1 MTTPPERRSR
11 VRECA
16 TRRVKRAFW
25 RHVSI
30 GAAVLVGA
38 SACLAAPAN
47 GQVEPAAAQAAAWLL
62 DQQSANGSF
71 GGAAPLAP
79 RDTAAA
85 LEALLSRGQGGAAI
99 DRGLVFLAGAP
110 ETAAELQARRITTLA
125 RARRPVAGLL
135 SSLLDLRDVGGVDG
149 ERGVGAF
156 GAHGANLVDTA
167 FAVQAL
173 AVAEEAHLLDLP
185 PLLDYLQTH
194 QNADGGWG
202 YVPGDASR
210 TYFTA
215 ETLLALSSLDRL
227 AIAPDVKAAAA
238 SFLASRQRPD
248 GSFGA
253 LLETA
258 VSYRALLA
266 SGFDVGTLAASPV
279 DALLAGQAAD
289 GSWGEDL
296 LTTAE
301 AVLALGGE
309 QPNLVLTALSAVPE
323 TVLPGESAVLSA
335 TVANRG
341 PVPAGASTLAV
352 VDETGAE
359 VASADVPGL
368 AAGEQTVVEATV
380 GSAGATGELVLTA
393 AADARSVVEEGDEED
408 NSRTVR
414 VAIRSE
420 PDLAVYGSDLSVA
433 PPRPAPGEPAA
444 LRVSV
449 RNQGGTAV
457 DLFSYRV
464 SELVAGSP
472 TVLTEG
478 SAGPAA
484 PGAGTLVEIPLGL
497 PEGEHLVRVD
507 IDPEGAV
514 AESDETDNV
523 AEVAFFVVDDTL
535 PDLAVASSDV
545 SAAPER
551 PAVGET
557 VTVAVT
563 VRDEGAS
570 DATPGTTADVAL
582 YDGDPR
588 TGGRLVHAEPVTVP
602 AGGEA
607 QLSASFTAVA
617 ETRFVTVVVDPA
629 DAVAELSEAN
639 NRARRVLV
647 DLPDLAVGFD
657 DLEISPTTPLDGDPV
672 DGLVTV
678 RNAGTASSP
687 EASVEV
693 WDGDPAAGG
702 ARIASGTVPP
712 LPAGANASV
721 AFGWT
726 ATGGLHDLVAVV
738 DPADAVVEISED
750 DNRAAHEVAV
760 PRSSGPDLSVGSV
773 DLSGVEQDP
782 STLAA
787 TGPVTVDVVNT
798 GDAEAVASVL
808 RLFEDRDGDGQMGP
822 ADLELES
829 ASVPEVAS
837 GETAPVTVPVDAIL
851 AFHHPLVWIEVDAT
865 GLVPER
871 REDDNRRPL
880 FGDCSAQPSA
890 ASFDAVEEWSVP
902 GIEVESAPVVVQLSD
917 DNGDG
922 VIDSRDVPDVVF
934 HTEDAEGRAIT
945 ARSGLGGGE
954 LWTVRSA
961 PGNPLAGRLAN
972 LAAADLDGDGV
983 AEVIGVR
990 SDRRLIALDHL
1001 GRTVWVSDPV
1011 ESAGGHQWSGAIAVG
1026 DLSGD
1031 GSPEIVVGRSV
1042 LSSAGRLIAQGTANV
1057 GRNRN
1062 YYGPFGVPYLLDA
1075 PLSVIADV
1083 DLDGR
1088 AEVVAGDALY
1098 RLEDGTLQVVWDRT
1112 VPDHL
1117 MEDGFVA
1124 VADLDGD
1131 PYAEIVYV
1139 SSNQVMVL
1147 NHDGSVAAARRFVQ
1161 PYVPLGNR
1169 SFWAGPPAVGDLDG
1183 DGSPEIL
1190 VAASNELVA
1199 LRANLSTLWRAPST
1213 ELSEMTGAVPFDLD
1227 GDGADEVLYQDQAVF
1242 RILDGATGETL
1253 YSRPSTS
1260 KTATEL
1266 PVVAD
1271 VDGDGRAEIL
1281 VPSNRSFGGDGSTQG
1296 LHVLGHPSWRGTR
1309 PIWNQHTFRGTNVLL
1324 DGTVPAAGS
1333 AVLAPGD
1340 RFRSNL
1346 ELPAPER
1353 FLPNLT
1359 VGAPRVGRAGGEG
1372 VPVVVRVGN
1381 GGRETVPA
1389 GVRVV
1394 LYDADPA
1401 AGGVPAG
1408 EAVTAAPLRPGSW
1421 EDVHVLW
1428 QAAGEAGITAWAAV
1442 DPDLATTECDEA
1454 DNTLSFVMEESVLP
1468 DVAVPAAGMSAAGSP
1483 VAGQL
1488 LAVSVRVDNAG
1499 AAAAGGFVVRLYDG
1513 EPGTGRPV
1521 GEATVDALAPGAT
1534 TTVEIPWDTLAPDL
1548 SAVAGRHALH
1558 AVADAD
1564 DVLLETDEGNNG
1576 GVLEVD
1582 LAAPSRP
1589 DPAIESFAVDP
1600 ARVDAGADVVF
1611 RTTVVNRGAT
1621 ATDGVEVAFSLN
1633 RAEVGRAGS
1642 PASLATGE
1650 RVTLERSVSTA
1661 GRQGLLEAS
1670 AEVDPDG
1677 LLDEENETDNRATAD
1692 LQVDGAAVTLTL
1704 ATDRLS
1710 YPPEETLEIQVTADN
1725 TGGGTLDGDLRIA
1738 IVDSAGAEIA
1748 TVAEGSVSLAPG
1760 STALPFTW
1768 ATGDSLPGSYA
1779 VVARLTAA
1787 GAPVAEGRALFG
1799 IARQV
1804 DVSAQLYADR
1814 DVYPPTATAV
1824 LTGRVTSASANTIL
1838 QTLSVRVAVA
1848 DTTGSEVFATERS
1861 VPVLYPGSDIPVEAL
1876 WEIGGV
1882 APGAYTATVSV
1893 RDAGGLLLAFASA
1906 GLAVEDSAETGA
1918 GLAGELAVTP
1928 EVVGAGAPVRFDYR
1942 VADDGNADLP
1952 DLGVRVDLVRLAD
1965 GSVAGSTATR
1975 RSVAVGAEVIG
1986 SLGLPTLGLAP
1997 GDYLA
2002 ELVAALLGAE
2012 VRLDR
2017 AALTI
2022 GPGVSVGDVSVPEG
2036 DAGSGTITFPVTL
2049 STPSD
2054 TEISVHYA
2062 TADGTAVAGEDYE
2075 AASGAITF
2083 APGETA
2089 KTVPVTVLGDLAEE
2103 VDEVFLLNLSDPV
2116 GVLLGD
2122 AQALGTLR
2130 DEEGCASPNLLVDA
2144 GAEEGSVEDPVPG
2157 WQTADGAAWS
2167 RRLAGPT
2174 PLDGTA
2180 AFAATLTAPA
2190 EVATTELT
2198 QEIDLGPF
2206 AASIDA
2212 AAQAFQVE
2220 GFIRSGDGAV
2230 PDAGRVVL
2238 ELLSATGE
2246 VLDAFDSGEVASA
2259 GAWQAV
2265 RGVITAPPA
2274 SRSARFRIVAT
2285 SGDGTALDVSFDR
2298 LGLRSI
2304 GIPVG
2309 RWKTST
2315 LGDSTPRVSVFPTR
2329 RLPAP

>member
-1 MTTPPERRSR
+1 M
-11 VRECA
+11 
-16 TRRVKRAFW
+16 
-25 RHVSI
+25 
-30 GAAVLVGA
+30 
-38 SACLAAPAN
+38 
-47 GQVEPAAAQAAAWLL
+47 EPAAAQAAAWLL
-62 DQQSANGSF
+62 GQQSANGSF

-110 ETAAELQARRITTLA
+110 ETAAELQARRITTLV
-125 RARRPVAGLL
+125 RAGRPVAGLL
-135 SSLLDLRDVGGVDG
+135 SALLDLRDVGGVGG
-149 ERGVGAF
+149 ETGVGAF
-156 GAHGANLVDTA
+156 GAHAANLVDTA

-185 PLLDYLQTH
+185 PLLDYLQAH

-215 ETLLALSSLDRL
+215 EALLALSSLDRL
-227 AIAPDVKAAAA
+227 AIA
-238 SFLASRQRPD
+238 
-248 GSFGA
+248 
-253 LLETA
+253 
-258 VSYRALLA
+258 
-266 SGFDVGTLAASPV
+266 
-279 DALLAGQAAD
+279 
-289 GSWGEDL
+289 
-296 LTTAE
+296 
-301 AVLALGGE
+301 
-309 QPNLVLTALSAVPE
+309 
-323 TVLPGESAVLSA
+323 
-335 TVANRG
+335 
-341 PVPAGASTLAV
+341 
-352 VDETGAE
+352 
-359 VASADVPGL
+359 
-368 AAGEQTVVEATV
+368 
-380 GSAGATGELVLTA
+380 
-393 AADARSVVEEGDEED
+393 
-408 NSRTVR
+408 
-414 VAIRSE
+414 
-420 PDLAVYGSDLSVA
+420 
-433 PPRPAPGEPAA
+433 
-444 LRVSV
+444 
-449 RNQGGTAV
+449 
-457 DLFSYRV
+457 
-464 SELVAGSP
+464 
-472 TVLTEG
+472 
-478 SAGPAA
+478 
-484 PGAGTLVEIPLGL
+484 
-497 PEGEHLVRVD
+497 
-507 IDPEGAV
+507 
-514 AESDETDNV
+514 
-523 AEVAFFVVDDTL
+523 
-535 PDLAVASSDV
+535 
-545 SAAPER
+545 
-551 PAVGET
+551 
-557 VTVAVT
+557 
-563 VRDEGAS
+563 
-570 DATPGTTADVAL
+570 
-582 YDGDPR
+582 
-588 TGGRLVHAEPVTVP
+588 
-602 AGGEA
+602 
-607 QLSASFTAVA
+607 
-617 ETRFVTVVVDPA
+617 
-629 DAVAELSEAN
+629 
-639 NRARRVLV
+639 
-647 DLPDLAVGFD
+647 
-657 DLEISPTTPLDGDPV
+657 
-672 DGLVTV
+672 
-678 RNAGTASSP
+678 
-687 EASVEV
+687 
-693 WDGDPAAGG
+693 
-702 ARIASGTVPP
+702 
-712 LPAGANASV
+712 
-721 AFGWT
+721 
-726 ATGGLHDLVAVV
+726 
-738 DPADAVVEISED
+738 
-750 DNRAAHEVAV
+750 
-760 PRSSGPDLSVGSV
+760 
-773 DLSGVEQDP
+773 
-782 STLAA
+782 
-787 TGPVTVDVVNT
+787 
-798 GDAEAVASVL
+798 
-808 RLFEDRDGDGQMGP
+808 
-822 ADLELES
+822 
-829 ASVPEVAS
+829 
-837 GETAPVTVPVDAIL
+837 
-851 AFHHPLVWIEVDAT
+851 
-865 GLVPER
+865 
-871 REDDNRRPL
+871 
-880 FGDCSAQPSA
+880 
-890 ASFDAVEEWSVP
+890 
-902 GIEVESAPVVVQLSD
+902 
-917 DNGDG
+917 
-922 VIDSRDVPDVVF
+922 
-934 HTEDAEGRAIT
+934 
-945 ARSGLGGGE
+945 
-954 LWTVRSA
+954 
-961 PGNPLAGRLAN
+961 
-972 LAAADLDGDGV
+972 
-983 AEVIGVR
+983 
-990 SDRRLIALDHL
+990 
-1001 GRTVWVSDPV
+1001 
-1011 ESAGGHQWSGAIAVG
+1011 
-1026 DLSGD
+1026 
-1031 GSPEIVVGRSV
+1031 
-1042 LSSAGRLIAQGTANV
+1042 
-1057 GRNRN
+1057 
-1062 YYGPFGVPYLLDA
+1062 
-1075 PLSVIADV
+1075 DV

-1088 AEVVAGDALY
+1088 AELVAGDALY
-1098 RLEDGTLQVVWDRT
+1098 RLDGDTLQVVWDRA

-1161 PYVPLGNR
+1161 PYMPLGNR

-1199 LRANLSTLWRAPST
+1199 LRANLSTLWRTPST
-1213 ELSEMTGAVPFDLD
+1213 ELSEMTGA
-1227 GDGADEVLYQDQAVF
+1227 
-1242 RILDGATGETL
+1242 
-1253 YSRPSTS
+1253 
-1260 KTATEL
+1260 
-1266 PVVAD
+1266 
-1271 VDGDGRAEIL
+1271 
-1281 VPSNRSFGGDGSTQG
+1281 
-1296 LHVLGHPSWRGTR
+1296 
-1309 PIWNQHTFRGTNVLL
+1309 
-1324 DGTVPAAGS
+1324 VPAAGS

-1353 FLPNLT
+1353 FLSNLT
-1359 VGAPRVGRAGGEG
+1359 VGAPRVGRASGDG

-1381 GGRETVPA
+1381 GGRETAPA
-1389 GVRVV
+1389 GVRVE
-1394 LYDADPA
+1394 LYDTDPA

-1442 DPDLATTECDEA
+1442 DPDLATPECDEA

-1499 AAAAGGFVVRLYDG
+1499 AAEASGFVVRLYDG
-1513 EPGTGRPV
+1513 DPGTGRPV

-1548 SAVAGRHALH
+1548 SAVAGRHVLH

-1564 DVLLETDEGNNG
+1564 DVLLETDEGNNA

-1582 LAAPSRP
+1582 LAAPIRP
-1589 DPAIESFAVDP
+1589 DPAIESFAVEP

-1642 PASLATGE
+1642 SASLATGE

-1670 AEVDPDG
+1670 VEVDPDG

-1692 LQVDGAAVTLTL
+1692 LQVDGAAVTLAL

-1710 YPPEETLEIQVTADN
+1710 YPPEETVEIQVTANN
-1725 TGGGTLDGDLRIA
+1725 TGGETLDGDLRIA

-1760 STALPFTW
+1760 STTLPFTW

-1804 DVSAQLYADR
+1804 DVSARLYADR

-1848 DTTGSEVFATERS
+1848 DTAGSEVFATERS
-1861 VPVLYPGSDIPVEAL
+1861 VPVLYPGSDLPVEAL

-1882 APGAYTATVSV
+1882 APGAYTATLSV

-1918 GLAGELAVTP
+1918 GLSGELAVAP

-1965 GSVAGSTATR
+1965 GSVAGSTAAR
-1975 RSVAVGAEVIG
+1975 RSVTVGAAVIG

-2002 ELVAALLGAE
+2002 ELVAALPGAE

-2022 GPGVSVGDVSVPEG
+2022 GPGVSVGDASVPEG

-2049 STPSD
+2049 SMPSD

-2075 AASGAITF
+2075 TASGVVTF

-2089 KTVPVTVLGDLAEE
+2089 KTVAVTVLDDLAEE

-2130 DEEGCASPNLLVDA
+2130 DEEGCASPNLLADA

-2167 RRLAGPT
+2167 RRLADPT

-2198 QEIDLGPF
+2198 QEVDLGPF

-2246 VLDAFDSGEVASA
+2246 VLDVFDSGEIASA
-2259 GAWQAV
+2259 DAWQAV

-2274 SRSARFRIVAT
+2274 SRSARFRIVAV
-2285 SGDGTALDVSFDR
+2285 SGDGTELDVSFDR
-2298 LGLRSI
+2298 LGLRS
-2304 GIPVG
+2304 
-2309 RWKTST
+2309 
-2315 LGDSTPRVSVFPTR
+2315 TR